1 MKVVFPLI
9 AQRHQTLHALPIA
22 LEMSAR
28 HPEIS
33 VHVACLTASHLELAR
48 SLATL
53 YPESR
58 VQFDLLPISENLRHR
73 IEAQGLRVL
82 DRLLGLFF
90 SRRYFRGFEAI
101 IVPEATSLQLRNM
114 GVRTPRMIWTGHGAG
129 DRAIGFAQHLRK
141 FDYLLV
147 PGRKV
152 EDRMLKKGII
162 RPGFYH
168 RGTYAKFDL
177 VRRMHARRQPLFSN
191 NRPTVLYNPHFV
203 QKFSSWKAMGRDL
216 LDFFARQDQYNV
228 IFAPHFRLFDN
239 NRDEGEAL
247 KRDYESVPHLIVD
260 PGSQRSI
267 DMTYTMGAD
276 LYLGDVSSQVAEF
289 MIKPRPCLFLNAH
302 EADWQ
307 NNPNYQSW
315 TLGPVTDNI
324 ARPADEIVKA
334 FETHSRFLEI
344 QRQYVLETFET
355 LGEQPTAP
363 AAADAIVDFLQK
375 AA

>member
-1 MKVVFPLI
+1 MRVVFPLI

-53 YPESR
+53 YPEAR
-58 VQFDLLPISENLRHR
+58 VQFDLLPISEKLRLR
-73 IEAQGLRVL
+73 IEAQGLRVM

-152 EDRMLKKGII
+152 EDRMLKSGII

-177 VRRMHARRQPLFSN
+177 VRRMHARRQPLFNN

-203 QKFSSWKAMGRDL
+203 QRFSSWKAMGRDL
-216 LDFFARQDQYNV
+216 LDFFARQEQYNV

-247 KRDYESVPHLIVD
+247 KRDYASVPHLLID

-302 EADWQ
+302 QADWQ

-324 ARPADEIVKA
+324 ARPAEDIVKA